1 MPKNKENLCFSCAFI
16 FEAKEGESI
25 VCPECSFTIERVS
38 YNRILE
44 PARDAAVFGYF
55 YRKAFERN
63 AKEGNTKTRY
73 ALVVDDIFIFLALAV
88 ISGVFGNA
96 AHDASK
102 AAFRRI
108 IGEAHAR
115 YEQWGELTQLRLLKN
130 DKDIDRFVEYIVEFP
145 QSVRELP
152 VEIRMAI
159 VEEMLVDVAVD
170 RLPKDKE
177 NLSREEFEKI
187 LKDSFSQSIEGIVK
201 RLRNSSAETHQL
213 WENVLDI
220 DETDT

>member
-25 VCPECSFTIERVS
+25 ICPECNFTIERDS

-63 AKEGNTKTRY
+63 AKKGDTKTRY
-73 ALVVDDIFIFLALAV
+73 ALAVDDIFIFLALAV
-88 ISGVFGNA
+88 ISGVVGNA
-96 AHDASK
+96 AYDASK

-108 IGEAHAR
+108 IEQANAR

-170 RLPKDKE
+170 RLPKDITK
-177 NLSREEFEKI
+177 LSREEFQKN
-187 LKDSFSQSIEGIVK
+187 LKDSFSESIDGIAR
-201 RLRNSSAETHQL
+201 RLENSPAETHQL
-213 WENVLDI
+213 WENVH
-220 DETDT
+220 DETDA